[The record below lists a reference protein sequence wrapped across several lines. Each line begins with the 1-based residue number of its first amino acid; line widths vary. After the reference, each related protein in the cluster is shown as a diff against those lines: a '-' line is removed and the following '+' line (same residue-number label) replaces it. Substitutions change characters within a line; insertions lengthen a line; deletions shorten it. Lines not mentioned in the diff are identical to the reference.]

1 MKLVIITPLILT
13 KLGVDGIAF
22 WYLLMTVHSLSM
34 VLDFG
39 LLPTLSR
46 LISYAFGGS
55 NNLRNAGTSSKSEFD
70 EPNWKL
76 IKEVFDNTRIL
87 YLFVTVLFLIVLSG
101 IGLFVISDFINK
113 IESGP
118 YNYWLCYNIF
128 SVSLIINFFSK
139 SYEAVLIGVNKV
151 SLNNRWTI
159 LLNIINVL
167 LMFIFLIQG
176 FKLVALTSIILL
188 ISVFNLLRSYILVK
202 RLNNSYLK
210 SNKKVDGL
218 NREILEVAWS
228 PIWRSAIGILG
239 STGLLHISSLVY
251 STMTDAVTLAAYLFS
266 LKMMSAIVQF
276 SKAPFYSKI
285 PIYSM
290 LRARGDLDEL
300 GNRTALGVQYSLY
313 TFAILSFVLIGFG
326 NGLLSAIESNT
337 NLLETEIL
345 VLMALVFFLER
356 HHGMHAQ
363 IYSTTNHIPFY
374 IPIIISG
381 ILNIILLVISLPRI
395 GVWAFPISLGLSN
408 LVINNWWN
416 VKISV
421 KSLETSFL
429 KYARKSIVFPTITF
443 VGLLIIA
450 YYFNAQFS
458 IFTYEIFYT
467 IKNII

>member
-1 MKLVIITPLILT
+1 
-13 KLGVDGIAF
+13 
-22 WYLLMTVHSLSM
+22 
-34 VLDFG
+34 
-39 LLPTLSR
+39 
-46 LISYAFGGS
+46 
-55 NNLRNAGTSSKSEFD
+55 
-70 EPNWKL
+70 
-76 IKEVFDNTRIL
+76 
-87 YLFVTVLFLIVLSG
+87 
-101 IGLFVISDFINK
+101 
-113 IESGP
+113 
-118 YNYWLCYNIF
+118 
-128 SVSLIINFFSK
+128 
-139 SYEAVLIGVNKV
+139 
-151 SLNNRWTI
+151 
-159 LLNIINVL
+159 
-167 LMFIFLIQG
+167 MFIFLIQG

>member
-1 MKLVIITPLILT
+1 
-13 KLGVDGIAF
+13 
-22 WYLLMTVHSLSM
+22 
-34 VLDFG
+34 
-39 LLPTLSR
+39 
-46 LISYAFGGS
+46 
-55 NNLRNAGTSSKSEFD
+55 
-70 EPNWKL
+70 
-76 IKEVFDNTRIL
+76 
-87 YLFVTVLFLIVLSG
+87 
-101 IGLFVISDFINK
+101 
-113 IESGP
+113 
-118 YNYWLCYNIF
+118 
-128 SVSLIINFFSK
+128 
-139 SYEAVLIGVNKV
+139 
-151 SLNNRWTI
+151 
-159 LLNIINVL
+159 
-167 LMFIFLIQG
+167 
-176 FKLVALTSIILL
+176 
-188 ISVFNLLRSYILVK
+188 
-202 RLNNSYLK
+202 
-210 SNKKVDGL
+210 
-218 NREILEVAWS
+218 
-228 PIWRSAIGILG
+228 
-239 STGLLHISSLVY
+239 
-251 STMTDAVTLAAYLFS
+251 MTDAVTLAAYLFS